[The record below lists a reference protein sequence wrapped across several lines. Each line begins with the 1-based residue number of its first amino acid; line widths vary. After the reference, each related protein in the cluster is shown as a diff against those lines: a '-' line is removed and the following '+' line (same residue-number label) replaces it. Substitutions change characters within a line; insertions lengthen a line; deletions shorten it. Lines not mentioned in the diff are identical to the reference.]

1 MLRCPGAVAAAALAF
16 GLAGSSVA
24 HAQLGVSLN
33 RAGSGARAAGMG
45 NAFVAVSDDGTAAS
59 WNPAGLAQLRKP
71 EFSLVYEV
79 NANGLQ
85 VSGIRS
91 PDDRFA
97 FSNYGFDDSRASLDF
112 ASATVPFTIAGKRV
126 TVQLGWQRLYQLS
139 GGLSAEVSRYPIGGP
154 DAAPASILLDSEAR
168 GDIDLASLSG
178 AVKVTEHTSL
188 GGSLNVWRGRWTDRV
203 SLVESAGAP
212 SSDFSLVTDRNR
224 VRGHNFTTGLL
235 LTYPSWN
242 LGLVYHSP
250 FWSSYR
256 LHSEA
261 FSNQAPPSIQD
272 AGEAAR
278 FRFPRS
284 VAGGVAWRP
293 GPRWTVA
300 FDLTHDQWTDA
311 IVDRLAGVPG
321 PLNFLDGMPPAI
333 STTRDT
339 VSLNLGAEH
348 LFLREGSVVPLRLGF
363 AWEPQGAMDQATRD
377 PVDFLML
384 SGGAG
389 YNTNRFKFDAAVQY
403 RWGAFRASEAL
414 SVGSAI
420 AGGLARDAVGQV
432 RAQEWRIKVSVIYRI
447 QDTDKLRDLLRRV
460 F

>member
-16 GLAGSSVA
+16 VLVGSGAA

-33 RAGSGARAAGMG
+33 RAGSGARAAGMA

-79 NANGLQ
+79 NGHGLQ

-91 PDDRFA
+91 LDNLAA
-97 FSNYGFDDSRASLDF
+97 FSNYGFDRSGSSLDF

-139 GGLSAEVSRYPIGGP
+139 GSLSAEVSRYPIGGP
-154 DAAPASILLDSEAR
+154 DAAPASIFLDSEAR
-168 GDIDLASLSG
+168 GDIDLASLSA
-178 AVKVTEHTSL
+178 AVKLTERAAL
-188 GGSLNVWRGRWTDRV
+188 GGSLNVWRGGWTDRV

-224 VRGHNFTTGLL
+224 VRGHNFTAGLL

-272 AGEAAR
+272 AGDAAR

-311 IVDRLAGVPG
+311 LVDRLAGVPG
-321 PLNFLDGMPPAI
+321 PLNFLDGAPPAI

-363 AWEPQGAMDQATRD
+363 AWEPQGAMDPVTRD

-384 SGGAG
+384 SGGGG

-403 RWGAFRASEAL
+403 RWGAFRASEVL

-432 RAQEWRIKVSVIYRI
+432 RTQEWRIKVSVIYRI

>member
-1 MLRCPGAVAAAALAF
+1 MLRGPRPVAVAALAF
-16 GLAGSSVA
+16 VLTGSGAA
-24 HAQLGVSLN
+24 HAQLGLSLN

-71 EFSLVYEV
+71 EFSLVYVV
-79 NANGLQ
+79 NGRGLRF
-85 VSGIRS
+85 SGLRS
-91 PDDRFA
+91 PDDRVA
-97 FSNYGFDDSRASLDF
+97 FSNHRFDYTTSSLDF
-112 ASATVPFTIAGKRV
+112 ASATVPFTIAGKPV

-139 GGLSAEVSRYPIGGP
+139 GSLLGEVSRYTNNGP
-154 DAAPASILLDSEAR
+154 GAAPASIFMDTQAR

-178 AVKVTEHTSL
+178 AVKLTERTSL
-188 GGSLNVWRGRWTDRV
+188 GGSLNLWRGGWTDRV
-203 SLVESAGAP
+203 SLVESSGST
-212 SSDFSLVTDRNR
+212 SSDFSLVADRNR
-224 VRGHNFTTGLL
+224 VRGHNFTAGLL

-261 FSNQAPPSIQD
+261 LSNQAPPSIQD
-272 AGEAAR
+272 AGDAAR

-284 VAGGVAWRP
+284 LAAGVAWRP

-300 FDLTHDQWTDA
+300 FDLTHDQWTDGL
-311 IVDRLAGVPG
+311 VDRLPGVPG
-321 PLNFLDGMPPAI
+321 PINFFDGAPPAM

-348 LFLREGSVVPLRLGF
+348 LFLREGSVPLRLGF
-363 AWEPQGAMDQATRD
+363 AWEPQGAMDPVTRD

-384 SGGAG
+384 SGGGG
-389 YNTNRFKFDAAVQY
+389 YNTNRFKLDAAVQY
-403 RWGAFRASEAL
+403 RWGGFRAREVL

-420 AGGLARDAVGQV
+420 AGGLARDAVGQA
-432 RAQEWRIKVSVIYRI
+432 RSQEGRIKVSLIYRI

>member
-1 MLRCPGAVAAAALAF
+1 MLRDPGVAGAALAF
-16 GLAGSSVA
+16 VLAGSGAA

-33 RAGSGARAAGMG
+33 RAGSGARAAGMA

-71 EFSLVYEV
+71 EFSLVYEL
-79 NANGLQ
+79 NGHDLQ
-85 VSGIRS
+85 VSGLRS
-91 PDDRFA
+91 PDGRVA
-97 FSNYGFDDSRASLDF
+97 FSNYSFDYSRASLDF
-112 ASATVPFTIAGKRV
+112 ASATVPFAIAGKPV

-139 GGLSAEVSRYPIGGP
+139 GDFNAEVARYSTEGP
-154 DAAPASILLDSEAR
+154 APAPVSILADNQSR

-178 AVKVTEHTSL
+178 AVKLTTNTSL
-188 GGSLNVWRGRWTDRV
+188 GGSFNLWRGHWTERV
-203 SLVESAGAP
+203 SITERGGATP
-212 SSDFSLVTDRNR
+212 SDFYVLSDRNR
-224 VRGHNFTTGLL
+224 VRGHNFTAGLL
-235 LTYPSWN
+235 MTYPSWN

-256 LHSEA
+256 LGSEVL
-261 FSNQAPPSIQD
+261 SDRTPPLTQD
-272 AGEAAR
+272 AGDAAR

-284 VAGGVAWRP
+284 LAAGLAWRP

-311 IVDRLAGVPG
+311 VVDRIAGLPG

-348 LFLREGSVVPLRLGF
+348 LFLREGSVVPLRLGL
-363 AWEPQGAMDQATRD
+363 AWEPQGAMDPVTRD

-384 SGGAG
+384 AAGGG

-403 RWGAFRASEAL
+403 RWSGFRGSQVL
-414 SVGSAI
+414 SVDSGI
-420 AGGLARDAVGQV
+420 AGGLARDAIGRV
-432 RAQEWRIKVSVIYRI
+432 RTQEWRIKVSFIYRI
-447 QDTDKLRDLLRRV
+447 QDTDKLRDLLRKV